1 MWFSKIKKSKAD
13 TDQNQKRP
21 RRDGSVVQGLL
32 VYAQGLGCLSSA
44 PMQRRH
50 TCLPTLAS

>member
-1 MWFSKIKKSKAD
+1 MWFSKIKKSEVD
-13 TDQNQKRP
+13 NDQNQKRP